1 MGRSDPQQGAAVAA
15 TDGRQRPYYGRNRG
29 RQPLQS
35 PYFVVCRP
43 LLNAFQPEGMSQ
55 CLWNGSEGVWAII
68 GWLQR

>member
-15 TDGRQRPYYGRNRG
+15 TDGRQPLYYGRNRG

-35 PYFVVCRP
+35 RYFVVCRP

-55 CLWNGSEGVWAII
+55 CL
-68 GWLQR
+68 